1 MSDKRFY
8 ATLLFSNAAKKSV
21 WAGGFFSRA
30 ARPTRAELF
39 ELFKSDAAAAFTRRG
54 DEDAVPVELSIAN
67 LFEMPE
73 PPHPAADDHRPLQRW
88 RVTVDFV
95 CHDVKFGST
104 SSGVFEWPEEPAGAA
119 LDAMTR
125 VLLAES
131 LSMRG
136 DGPDYADYSDVLKR
150 SVEPAADGPNHLRA

>member
-1 MSDKRFY
+1 MGDKRFY
-8 ATLLFSNAAKKSV
+8 ATLLFSNAAKESV
-21 WAGGFFSRA
+21 WAGGFFHRA

-39 ELFKSDAAAAFTRRG
+39 ELFKADAVAAFTRRG
-54 DEDAVPVELSIAN
+54 DEDAFPVEVQVAN

-73 PPHPAADDHRPLQRW
+73 PPRPAADDSRPLERW
-88 RVTVDFV
+88 RISVDFV

-136 DGPDYADYSDVLKR
+136 DGPEYADYSDVLKR
-150 SVEPAADGPNHLRA
+150 SVEPTADESNHPLA

>member
-1 MSDKRFY
+1 MSGKRFY
-8 ATLLFSNAAKKSV
+8 ATLLFSNAAGASV
-21 WAGGFFSRA
+21 WAGGYFSRA
-30 ARPTRAELF
+30 AKPNRAELF
-39 ELFKSDAAAAFTRRG
+39 ELFRADAAAAFTRRG
-54 DEDAVPVELSIAN
+54 DADAVPVEVHVAN
-67 LFEMPE
+67 LFAMPE
-73 PPHPAADDHRPLQRW
+73 PPHPAADDRRPLKRW

-104 SSGVFEWPEEPAGAA
+104 SSGVFEWPQEPTGAA

-125 VLLAES
+125 LLMAES

-150 SVEPAADGPNHLRA
+150 GVEPTADEPNHRLG